1 MESVYKVLFFLVS
14 NTYAWEDDYW
24 DILIE
29 EDLCYEVSLYTLIA
43 AISISF
49 IFYVVI
55 GRLTTSLQTTLHW
68 AIFALLSGLAG
79 FFIALSIVNSKIYT
93 GVKIEQFGY
102 LFSLSNVIWPI
113 LYFIISSFIFKHL
126 SLYARRTPF

>member
-1 MESVYKVLFFLVS
+1 MESVYRVLFFLVS
-14 NTYAWEDDYW
+14 KTYEWDDFW

-43 AISISF
+43 GISISF
-49 IFYVVI
+49 IFYIVI
-55 GRLTTSLQTTLHW
+55 GRLTTSFQTILHW
-68 AIFALLSGLAG
+68 AIFAVLSGLVG
-79 FFIALSIVNSKIYT
+79 FLIALTNVKSKIYT
-93 GVKIEQFGY
+93 GVEIENFGY

-113 LYFIISSFIFKHL
+113 LYFIISSFIFKYL

>member
-1 MESVYKVLFFLVS
+1 MESVYRVLFFLVS
-14 NTYAWEDDYW
+14 QTYEWEDDYW

-29 EDLCYEVSLYTLIA
+29 GDLCYEVSLYTLIA

-55 GRLTTSLQTTLHW
+55 GRLTTSFQTTLHW
-68 AIFALLSGLAG
+68 AIFAVLAG
-79 FFIALSIVNSKIYT
+79 LVGFLIALSNVKSKIYID
-93 GVKIEQFGY
+93 VEIEQFGY

-113 LYFIISSFIFKHL
+113 LYFITSSFIFKYL